1 MADVESYEQAVEFL
15 FSRVNYERLSGMQY
29 TGDDFKLDRMRELLR
44 RLGDPQETIPA
55 VHIAGTKGKGSTA
68 ALTAQILSAAGIRAA
83 LFTSPHISAFEERMA
98 VGGVYPA
105 RHELVELV
113 RQLADVVTDLDKTP
127 GQMSPTYFEIATAL
141 AWLYFQERRAEIAVL
156 EVGMGG
162 RLDATNLC
170 RPAVSI
176 ITSISR
182 DHTRQLGSRLEQIA
196 REKAG
201 IIKQKVPVVSGVT
214 SDPARAVIVETCQS
228 RNAPLS
234 LLGRDFGYRYF
245 PATSARVET
254 PDDAPGNAP
263 GNAPDNHG
271 GSTVDI
277 ETPGKQW
284 RNLALPLVGEHQA
297 RNLAL
302 ATVAVQRLQE
312 QGWKIPDAAI
322 GTGLTHFRWPGRIE
336 VLSRQPTVIIDAA
349 HNWEAVAALL
359 RTLDESFAAR
369 RRVLVFAATRDKD
382 VPGMLRQLLP
392 KFDTVVVTCF
402 QNNPRHVPVETLV
415 SMVRGL
421 TDQPLHAAA
430 DAAAAWKLAR
440 RFAAR
445 DDLICITGSF
455 FIAAEMRELLV
466 DGGASASPG
475 ESAATE
481 QIVTEGA
488 RTKGA

>member
-1 MADVESYEQAVEFL
+1 MPDVESYEQAIEFL

-68 ALTAQILSAAGIRAA
+68 ALTAQILSTAGIRTA

-98 VGGVYPA
+98 VDGVNPA

-141 AWLYFQERRAEIAVL
+141 AWLYFCERRAEIAVL

-182 DHTRQLGSRLEQIA
+182 DHTRQLGSRLDQIA

-201 IIKQKVPVVSGVT
+201 IVKPLVPVVSGVT
-214 SDPARAVIVETCQS
+214 SDPARAVIVETCRS
-228 RNAPLS
+228 RNAPLFE
-234 LLGRDFGYRYF
+234 LGRDFGYRYQ
-245 PATSARVET
+245 AANVGQGANS
-254 PDDAPGNAP
+254 G
-263 GNAPDNHG
+263 DNPV
-271 GSTVDI
+271 SKVDI

-284 RNLALPLVGEHQA
+284 RNLRLPLVGEHQA

-302 ATVAVQRLQE
+302 AAVAVQRLQE
-312 QGWKIPDAAI
+312 QGWKIPDSAV
-322 GTGLTHFRWPGRIE
+322 GDGLAKLHWPGRIE
-336 VLSRQPTVIIDAA
+336 VLSRQPTVIVDAA

-359 RTLDESFAAR
+359 RTLDESFPAR

-382 VPGMLRQLLP
+382 VLGMLRQLLP

-402 QNNPRHVPVETLV
+402 QNNPRHVPVEALV
-415 SMVRGL
+415 GIVRGL

-440 RFAAR
+440 RFASG
-445 DDLICITGSF
+445 DDLICVTGSF

-466 DGGASASPG
+466 DGVTAAAG
-475 ESAATE
+475 ELPAGGTAKCGDRSNSTGT
-481 QIVTEGA
+481 QSG
-488 RTKGA
+488 

>member
-1 MADVESYEQAVEFL
+1 MSDVENYEQAVEFL

-44 RLGDPQETIPA
+44 RVGDPQETIPA

-68 ALTAQILSAAGIRAA
+68 ALTAQILSAAGIRTA

-98 VGGVYPA
+98 VAGVNPA

-127 GQMSPTYFEIATAL
+127 GRMSPTYFEIATAL
-141 AWLYFQERRAEIAVL
+141 AWLYFRERRAEIAVL

-182 DHTRQLGSRLEQIA
+182 DHTRQLGSRLDQIA

-201 IIKQKVPVVSGVT
+201 IIKHNVPVVSGVT

-228 RNAPLS
+228 RNAPLFE
-234 LLGRDFGYRYF
+234 LGRDFSYRYHL
-245 PATSARVET
+245 PTTGPGET
-254 PDDAPGNAP
+254 PGN
-263 GNAPDNHG
+263 DKC
-271 GSTVDI
+271 STVDI
-277 ETPGKQW
+277 ELPGKQW
-284 RNLALPLVGEHQA
+284 CNLALPLVGEHQA

-302 ATVAVQRLQE
+302 AVVAVQRLQE
-312 QGWKIPDAAI
+312 QGWNIPDGAV
-322 GTGLTHFRWPGRIE
+322 GLGLGLFRWPGRIE
-336 VLSRQPTVIIDAA
+336 VLSRQPTVIVDAA

-359 RTLDESFAAR
+359 RTLDESFTAR

-382 VPGMLRQLLP
+382 VLGMLRQLLP

-402 QNNPRHVPVETLV
+402 QNNPRHVPVEELV
-415 SMVRGL
+415 RMVRGL
-421 TDQPLHAAA
+421 TDQPLHAAG

-440 RFAAR
+440 RFASR

-466 DGGASASPG
+466 D
-475 ESAATE
+475 AAT
-481 QIVTEGA
+481 TA
-488 RTKGA
+488 RSGELAPHSEVH

>member
-1 MADVESYEQAVEFL
+1 MADVENYEQAVEFL

-29 TGDDFKLDRMRELLR
+29 TGDDFKLDRMRELLH

-68 ALTAQILSAAGIRAA
+68 ALTAQILSAAGIRTA

-98 VGGVYPA
+98 VAGVNPA

-182 DHTRQLGSRLEQIA
+182 DHTRQLGSRLDQIA

-201 IIKQKVPVVSGVT
+201 IIKNSVPVVSGVT
-214 SDPARAVIVETCQS
+214 SDPARSVIVEACQS
-228 RNAPLS
+228 RNAPLY

-245 PATSARVET
+245 PRTSVLDES
-254 PDDAPGNAP
+254 PEISPGN
-263 GNAPDNHG
+263 GPDNNR
-271 GSTVDI
+271 GSIVDI
-277 ETPGKQW
+277 ETPVRQW

-302 ATVAVQRLQE
+302 ATASIQRLQD
-312 QGWKIPDAAI
+312 QGWKIPDSAVAM
-322 GTGLTHFRWPGRIE
+322 GLANFRWPGRIE
-336 VLSRQPTVIIDAA
+336 VLSRRPTVIIDAA

-359 RTLDESFAAR
+359 RTLDESFSAR

-382 VPGMLRQLLP
+382 VQGMLRQLLP

-402 QNNPRHVPVETLV
+402 QNNPRHVPVEVLV
-415 SMVRGL
+415 RMVRGL

-440 RFAAR
+440 RFADR

-466 DGGASASPG
+466 DAGAGAPPG

-481 QIVTEGA
+481 QA
-488 RTKGA
+488 RTKQG

>member
-1 MADVESYEQAVEFL
+1 MPHVESYEQAIEFL

-68 ALTAQILSAAGIRAA
+68 AMTAQILSAAGIRAA

-98 VGGVYPA
+98 VAGVNPA

-141 AWLYFQERRAEIAVL
+141 AWLYFCERRAEIAVL

-182 DHTRQLGSRLEQIA
+182 DHTRQLGSRLDQIA

-201 IIKQKVPVVSGVT
+201 IVKPLVPVVSGVT
-214 SDPARAVIVETCQS
+214 SDPARSVIVEVCQS
-228 RNAPLS
+228 RNAPLFE
-234 LLGRDFGYRYF
+234 LGRDFGYRYQA
-245 PATSARVET
+245 PTVGSGNT
-254 PDDAPGNAP
+254 PDDSSAP
-263 GNAPDNHG
+263 
-271 GSTVDI
+271 TVDI
-277 ETPGKQW
+277 ETPGKTW

-302 ATVAVQRLQE
+302 AVVAAQRLQE
-312 QGWKIPDAAI
+312 QGWKISDAAVEL
-322 GTGLTHFRWPGRIE
+322 GLAQLRWPGRIE
-336 VLSRQPTVIIDAA
+336 VLSRQPTVIVDAA

-359 RTLDESFAAR
+359 RTLDESFPAR

-382 VPGMLRQLLP
+382 VLGMLRQLLP
-392 KFDTVVVTCF
+392 RFDTVVVTCF
-402 QNNPRHVPVETLV
+402 QNNPRHVPVEALV

-440 RFAAR
+440 RFASG
-445 DDLICITGSF
+445 DDLICVTGSF

-466 DGGASASPG
+466 DAVTVASSGDLPATRSGGHHSRPP
-475 ESAATE
+475 
-481 QIVTEGA
+481 
-488 RTKGA
+488 